1 MRHRVCRQY
10 GAQVLILP
18 DFQPSSA
25 ICTSIAIVRMVEAC
39 SKTLTDHVA
48 NPDCYLVGPDQHL
61 CEVYAKGK
69 TLCVEWA
76 RAKDAR
82 RNKLIRKKA
91 QV

>member
-1 MRHRVCRQY
+1 MQQDADGPPREP
-10 GAQVLILP
+10 A
-18 DFQPSSA
+18 
-25 ICTSIAIVRMVEAC
+25 
-39 SKTLTDHVA
+39 
-48 NPDCYLVGPDQHL
+48 DCYLVGPDQHL

>member
-1 MRHRVCRQY
+1 M
-10 GAQVLILP
+10 QVLILP

-39 SKTLTDHVA
+39 SKTLTDHLA
-48 NPDCYLVGPDQHL
+48 SFLVGLDQHL